1 MLVCPFNIQGLTDMP
16 FCRWLF
22 HLNLKVVFQL
32 TNGSKVYKLSFI
44 WERLWFFFSG
54 IFFLNSILR
63 SIHSQFLLVV
73 SCIDRSL
80 TWMDKEQCEAIYLDE
95 MNSIW
100 CIRAVIARGIL
111 NFIVD
116 CFICLLLGVFFLIAF
131 CEANDI
137 FLEQKIQANFASQG
151 CVLYYLVS
159 IIHWHVES
167 KVQFGHPPM
176 YYLKVYMIIFLVYT
190 LKTLNAVM
198 IPLK

>member
-1 MLVCPFNIQGLTDMP
+1 M
-16 FCRWLF
+16 
-22 HLNLKVVFQL
+22 
-32 TNGSKVYKLSFI
+32 
-44 WERLWFFFSG
+44 
-54 IFFLNSILR
+54 

-73 SCIDRSL
+73 SIIDGSL

-100 CIRAVIARGIL
+100 CIRAVIDEGDFKFHSWLFYLSFAR
-111 NFIVD
+111 
-116 CFICLLLGVFFLIAF
+116 C
-131 CEANDI
+131 I
-137 FLEQKIQANFASQG
+137 FLERKIQANFASQG